1 MPRYAIA
8 SFAARTLCGIAIAA
22 TLSAAAF
29 AHVNDSR
36 TARPAAAMNLEKA
49 VDPSHCRS
57 SDQPEDWWPRSSPKE
72 FRKRASQDEGQP
84 LGVRQLLRSGLE

>member
-1 MPRYAIA
+1 MYSAFLVAPHREERSMPRYAIA

-36 TARPAAAMNLEKA
+36 TARPAAAMNGPMHEPIAAGKGPMTGA
-49 VDPSHCRS
+49 AEPGG
-57 SDQPEDWWPRSSPKE
+57 SPWSRR
-72 FRKRASQDEGQP
+72 FRHR
-84 LGVRQLLRSGLE
+84 